1 MLINNP
7 GAKGNALAN
16 TKQWMRKFLSAPAEL
31 KAYAIFI
38 VIVTIASLMI
48 TFVIKGEILTS
59 YRKYFGATPANGYL
73 YSLYFIF
80 ALINFNKRTRP
91 LALRFAMAGMLIF
104 AILFN
109 SWMLFFLRNG
119 AAVGNLELIWTVLV
133 PVFWVLVLFSPR
145 VNRFCENIIAV
156 K

>member
-1 MLINNP
+1 MPINKP
-7 GAKGNALAN
+7 GVKSNTLAN
-16 TKQWMRKFLSAPAEL
+16 TKKWVRKFLSAPAEL

-38 VIVTIASLMI
+38 VIVTIASIMI

-59 YRKYFGATPANGYL
+59 YRKYFGATAANGYL

-91 LALRFAMAGMLIF
+91 LALRFAMVGMLMF

-109 SWMLFFLRNG
+109 SWMLFFVRNG
-119 AAVGNLELIWTVLV
+119 AGNIELIWTVLV

-145 VNRFCENIIAV
+145 VNRFCENIVTV